1 METPEEDGEFVDVSE
16 GGRDCADTPEGG
28 SECVDTP
35 EGGSECV
42 DTPEGGST
50 SDEMEVQDTGLDF
63 GKKVSKQFICFFC
76 NSMIWNNFTYI
87 YIYNTSFT

>member
-1 METPEEDGEFVDVSE
+1 MKNTEDTPEDISE
-16 GGRDCADTPEGG
+16 TADTPEGG

-50 SDEMEVQDTGLDF
+50 SDEMEIQENGLEF
-63 GKKVSKQFICFFC
+63 GKKVELLV
-76 NSMIWNNFTYI
+76 
-87 YIYNTSFT
+87 